1 MSDTG
6 VKEMLRNFYEE
17 FLMVTM
23 KPRPSNMCG
32 RTTGSTTRE
41 WGRGERL
48 SWKPLPGNS
57 GRNRNFI

>member
-32 RTTGSTTRE
+32 RTTGSTTGSGA
-41 WGRGERL
+41 GRAAFMEVC
-48 SWKPLPGNS
+48 PEIPEEP
-57 GRNRNFI
+57 NFI